1 MTVYLEGE
9 RVCMTVYL
17 EGEGVC
23 MTVDPAEETLGDA
36 EDSCR
41 TIAGEEPAVAFVPEA
56 RKSCMTGGK
65 SKGGHLMIFWGR
77 SNLTS

>member
-9 RVCMTVYL
+9 RVCMTV
-17 EGEGVC
+17 
-23 MTVDPAEETLGDA
+23 DPAEKTLCDA

-56 RKSCMTGGK
+56 RKSCRTEGK
-65 SKGGHLMIFWGR
+65 RKVG
-77 SNLTS
+77 T